1 MIDVLVADPP
11 WKFGDNTPKG
21 RSEQY
26 KRMPLERIM
35 GLQLPPLGNNAV
47 LFLWRCAAMQLEAL
61 QVAIAWGFVPTADLV
76 WRKLTKNGLEHFG
89 SGYYTRGSVET
100 CVICVRGS
108 CKPVVRDQRN
118 SFAAKMPYRN
128 GKPWHSA
135 KPDEFYAIVER
146 MYPTARRYE
155 LFARTRREGW
165 WQHGN
170 QLPKLPLRLV
180 STGRSSSSSST
191 TPAPSADVG

>member
-1 MIDVLVADPP
+1 VIDVLVADPP
-11 WKFGDNTPKG
+11 RKFGDNTPKG
-21 RSEQY
+21 RSAQY

-100 CVICVRGS
+100 CVICVRGA
-108 CKPVVRDQRN
+108 CRPAVRDQRN

-128 GKPWHSA
+128 GRPWHSA

-146 MYPTARRYE
+146 MYPRARRHE

-170 QLPKLPLRLV
+170 QLGDAGAR
-180 STGRSSSSSST
+180 
-191 TPAPSADVG
+191 